1 MELPKRF
8 VQTLFIAGMSL
19 SAVIGA
25 IVGSIIALTLTGFLQ
40 ADQWLSL
47 TQGTIELSPEALD
60 SKIIELIEEES
71 ATIAVVKRVAPS
83 VVSIVIKKEQQDVW
97 ISDEFGFFSPY
108 GYEVTPNPSPG
119 DTLIE
124 VGGGTGFFITKDGYI
139 VTNHHVVADPDA
151 VYTVVLDDGRELS
164 ATVIATDPFQDIA
177 ILDVEGEGYAPV
189 TLGNSDVIVPGQTVI
204 AIGNS
209 LSEFENTVTKGV
221 ISGLDRS
228 VVAYDYDGSDSIIR
242 HAIQTDAAIN
252 PGNSGGPLINLLG
265 EVVGV
270 NTAISS
276 EGESIGF
283 AIPINDVK
291 KTVSDVQA
299 YGHVVRPWLGVH
311 YTMLNNEIAAE
322 LEITQTQGAMV
333 IRSEEGIAVFA
344 NSPAG
349 EVGLQEGDVIL
360 SLNGETVTEE
370 NPLGDVIYRFAPGDE
385 ITMRVWRSGS
395 ERDVVV
401 ILQEY
406 PTDL

>member
-8 VQTLFIAGMSL
+8 VQTLFIVGMSL

-25 IVGSIIALTLTGFLQ
+25 VVGSVCVLTFTGLLH

-47 TQGTIELSPEALD
+47 GNTPTILSPEEVD
-60 SKIIELIEEES
+60 SKIVELIEEEG
-71 ATIAVVKRVAPS
+71 ATIAVVERVAPS
-83 VVSIVIKKEQQDVW
+83 VVSIVIKKEQADVQ
-97 ISDEFGFFSPY
+97 ISDDFGFYSPY
-108 GYEVTPNPSPG
+108 GFEVTPDASG

-124 VGGGTGFFITKDGYI
+124 VGGGTGFFITADGFI
-139 VTNHHVVADPDA
+139 VTNQHVVADPDA
-151 VYTVVLDDGRELS
+151 VYSVITNSGQELS
-164 ATVIATDPFQDIA
+164 ARIVATDPLQDIA
-177 ILDVEGEGYAPV
+177 ILDVEGEGYVPV
-189 TLGNSDVIVPGQTVI
+189 VLGDSSIIVPGQTVI

-228 VVAYDYDGSDSIIR
+228 VVAYDYDGSDTVIR

-276 EGESIGF
+276 EGQSIGF

-291 KTVSDVQA
+291 KTVSDVQT

-311 YTMLNNEIAAE
+311 YTMLNAEVAAE
-322 LEITQTQGAMV
+322 FEITQTQGALV
-333 IRSEEGIAVFA
+333 IRSEEGIAVYA

-349 EVGLQEGDVIL
+349 DAGLQEGDVIL
-360 SLNGETVTEE
+360 LLNGELITEE
-370 NPLGDVIYRFAPGDE
+370 NPLGDLIYQFAPGDQ
-385 ITMRVWRSGS
+385 ITMKVWRSGS
-395 ERDVVV
+395 ERE
-401 ILQEY
+401 ITITLEEY

>member
-1 MELPKRF
+1 MELPKHF
-8 VQTLFIAGMSL
+8 VQTLFIVGMAF
-19 SAVIGA
+19 SALIGA
-25 IVGSIIALTLTGFLQ
+25 VVGSILALTLTGLLQ
-40 ADQWLSL
+40 ADEWLSFEK
-47 TQGTIELSPEALD
+47 GTIELTSEELD

-71 ATIAVVKRVAPS
+71 ATIAVVERVAPS

-108 GYEVTPNPSPG
+108 GYEVTPDSSS
-119 DTLIE
+119 DDMLIE
-124 VGGGTGFFITKDGYI
+124 VGGGTGFFVTQDGYI
-139 VTNHHVVADPDA
+139 VTNNHVVSDPDA
-151 VYTVVLDDGRELS
+151 VYTVVMNDGQELS
-164 ATVIATDPFQDIA
+164 ATVIARDPFQDIA
-177 ILDVEGEGYAPV
+177 ILDVEGEGYTPV
-189 TLGNSDVIVPGQTVI
+189 SFGDSDVVVPGQTVI

-228 VVAYDYDGSDSIIR
+228 VVAYDYDGSNSVIR

-311 YTMLNNEIAAE
+311 YTILNEEIAAE
-322 LEITQTQGAMV
+322 LEITQTQGALV

-349 EVGLQEGDVIL
+349 EAGFQEGDVIL
-360 SLNGETVTEE
+360 SLNGELVTEE
-370 NPLGDVIYRFAPGDE
+370 NPLGDLIYRFAPGDE

-395 ERDVVV
+395 ERDVIVT
-401 ILQEY
+401 LQEY
-406 PTDL
+406 PTDS